1 MADLLARMWNYGKHR
16 KQGRRRRSGA
26 LGQRWWDLELLF
38 NSQIS
43 VDSIS
48 ALIAW
53 DVLGLRPYRSV
64 TCLSMTLLR
73 CPGTFEKGRS
83 WWPPGLGLHSKPK
96 WDGFHVYADDEK

>member
-1 MADLLARMWNYGKHR
+1 MADLLARMWNYGKHL

-73 CPGTFEKGRS
+73 CPGTFEKGRLRAS
-83 WWPPGLGLHSKPK
+83 
-96 WDGFHVYADDEK
+96 VYIASPNGTVFMYMLMMRNEFL